1 MELMQPCQIRM
12 GKKWKKPLSLKPA
25 AHYWRVLWQIRLSF
39 QWSNS
44 TEVWEIACEEDLVK
58 PLALCFVHWSWLLSR
73 NCWGYKVPMDSTSTV
88 PQILGLLGDGVISCS
103 WPLGK
108 LVRGWWS
115 WSLEGTSINFHLS
128 LFRLKKSRWEFKDFP
143 TALKPCKLWH
153 FQSFCRCQYLNS
165 GKSSSTISTPV
176 SGILMLQFAS
186 CEISILT
193 NYSLEKPFAILGPS
207 IASTMCTFAAKAF
220 SGFREVDRF

>member
-25 AHYWRVLWQIRLSF
+25 AHYWRVLWEIQLSF

-58 PLALCFVHWSWLLSR
+58 PLALCFMHWSWLLSR

-108 LVRGWWS
+108 LVRGWWR
-115 WSLEGTSINFHLS
+115 LVPVVNQLLLCIQVKLIPRRHFHLS

-186 CEISILT
+186 CGIPS
-193 NYSLEKPFAILGPS
+193 SLI
-207 IASTMCTFAAKAF
+207 TH
-220 SGFREVDRF
+220 